1 MEIVYL
7 ETTFFSFYHDE
18 RTAPAIVAMRDW
30 TRQFWDE
37 RRGHYHLFTSAAVL
51 EELRKGGAHH
61 KQPALN
67 MALTI
72 PLLPIGDA
80 VAGIVKAYVENKLMP
95 QDPAGDALHLRAL
108 HLALASFHQCDYLVT
123 WNCRHLANANK
134 FRHMRQVNQALGL
147 KMPDLVTPQE
157 LLGEIET

>member
-1 MEIVYL
+1 MKIVYL

-37 RRGHYHLFTSAAVL
+37 RRKEYDLVASEAVL
-51 EELRKGGAHH
+51 GELRKGGAYH
-61 KQPALN
+61 KETALQ

-72 PLLPIGDA
+72 PLLPAGTEID
-80 VAGIVKAYVENKLMP
+80 GIVRAYIKHQVMP
-95 QDPAGDALHLRAL
+95 KDPAGDAL
-108 HLALASFHQCDYLVT
+108 HLALASFHACDYLVT

-134 FRHMRQVNQALGL
+134 FGHIRDLNRQLGL
-147 KMPDLVTPQE
+147 KSPDLVTPQE
-157 LLGEIET
+157 LLGETEL